1 MKNRGLSFKLNI
13 FHLSNFLTVVFL
25 LLLINFF
32 AVRKLLFVEVEKNL
46 STSCKFLYGH
56 LEDTRREVELT
67 AHRISTYFQNDEN
80 LMEFDP
86 VRDQLRRIVTHVKDV
101 RLLGIDSGS
110 CKLIHHYADN
120 IPNVT
125 DELFDTTMVSSF
137 FHGEANE
144 AWKEWTDEEGRVTRF
159 YYLYK
164 VQQKKVLV
172 IQFNI
177 NFIIRN
183 FSDYDLDKGGF
194 PIVFNV
200 QENLI
205 YHPLMNTHYIS
216 DFKTLP
222 ERILSLTPNEFFVEK
237 QFNRGKGYIIKK
249 AKLHAD
255 DEPYVSYMMYEPDWG
270 WYITVNQ
277 PYSQVYSDLFHYMKS
292 VGIWFLIAMLLMS
305 YLVIMTNYFQTK
317 SLREIM
323 FYLIDSKYLQLKVSS
338 HENET
343 TVIRRGIDL
352 FQNQLEQY
360 SKSIEKN
367 AVDKK
372 KIEHDLELAKKLQ
385 RNILPAP
392 STFIKERDD
401 FEIFALSESAFDIG
415 GDLFDYFFLDDDH
428 LFFTVGDVSGKGI
441 QASLFMIFTQTL
453 LRSQA
458 KVGIDSGTIV
468 ENLNNK
474 VIEENLSDL
483 FVTLF
488 IGIVNIRTGTF
499 NFCNAGHCIPVL
511 IHPQGKLNDIS
522 DMHGIPIGIYA
533 NRSYKSTTIQ
543 LSEGDMVLVYTDG
556 VVDAKD
562 ENGMRFSE
570 DVLKYNLIGSWFLN
584 TEQTVTKIK
593 ESIEWFK
600 GNVSPEDDLTLLAFK
615 YTRKPKLD
623 PSTEQD

>member
-1 MKNRGLSFKLNI
+1 
-13 FHLSNFLTVVFL
+13 
-25 LLLINFF
+25 
-32 AVRKLLFVEVEKNL
+32 
-46 STSCKFLYGH
+46 
-56 LEDTRREVELT
+56 
-67 AHRISTYFQNDEN
+67 
-80 LMEFDP
+80 
-86 VRDQLRRIVTHVKDV
+86 
-101 RLLGIDSGS
+101 
-110 CKLIHHYADN
+110 
-120 IPNVT
+120 
-125 DELFDTTMVSSF
+125 
-137 FHGEANE
+137 
-144 AWKEWTDEEGRVTRF
+144 
-159 YYLYK
+159 
-164 VQQKKVLV
+164 
-172 IQFNI
+172 
-177 NFIIRN
+177 
-183 FSDYDLDKGGF
+183 
-194 PIVFNV
+194 
-200 QENLI
+200 
-205 YHPLMNTHYIS
+205 
-216 DFKTLP
+216 
-222 ERILSLTPNEFFVEK
+222 
-237 QFNRGKGYIIKK
+237 
-249 AKLHAD
+249 
-255 DEPYVSYMMYEPDWG
+255 
-270 WYITVNQ
+270 
-277 PYSQVYSDLFHYMKS
+277 
-292 VGIWFLIAMLLMS
+292 
-305 YLVIMTNYFQTK
+305 
-317 SLREIM
+317 M